1 MVIKREVLSELEHHL
16 LEKEMTIITGP
27 RQVGKTYLMKLLQDK
42 LETEKEKTLFL
53 SLDFEDHKP
62 LFASQHAL
70 IEYIRLQV
78 GRGKAYIF
86 IDEVQ
91 RKENAG
97 LFLKGIYDMNLPYK
111 FIVSGSGSIELKAKI
126 HESMVG
132 RKRMFVLEP
141 LSFKEF
147 VNFYTNY
154 RYEDRL
160 YDFFTIEKT
169 KTQTLLEEYMAF
181 GGYPRIVL
189 ADTRDKKRIEI
200 EDIYKS
206 YVEKDI
212 NGLLRLEK
220 PDAFTNLL
228 RLIASQIGSLVNV
241 SELSSTIGISS
252 KTVKLYLW
260 YLEQTFIIQKL
271 TPYYH
276 NVRKEI
282 TKAPMYYFYDTGLRN
297 YLVGLFGTGVSPVL
311 RGHLFE
317 NIVLNIIKRLNIDFG
332 LTSIHFWRTRD
343 NAEVD
348 FVLEKGLTP
357 IPLEVKYKK
366 IDKPEIPRPLRSFLI
381 KYKPQNAYIVHL
393 AQEFEVKIENTI
405 VHLIPFYRLM
415 ERELENIK

>member
-1 MVIKREVLSELEHHL
+1 MLIKRQVLSELEHHL

-42 LETEKEKTLFL
+42 LDREKEKTLFL

-62 LFASQHAL
+62 LFASQHTL
-70 IEYIRLQV
+70 LEYIRLQV
-78 GRGKAYIF
+78 GSAKAYIF
-86 IDEVQ
+86 IDEIQ

-111 FIVSGSGSIELKAKI
+111 FIVSGSGSLELKAKI

-141 LSFKEF
+141 LSFQEF
-147 VNFYTNY
+147 VNFSTSY

-160 YDFFTIEKT
+160 YDFLSIETT
-169 KTQTLLEEYMAF
+169 KTQTLLEEYIAF
-181 GGYPRIVL
+181 GGYPRTVL
-189 ADTRDKKRIEI
+189 ADTRDKKRMEI

-220 PDAFTNLL
+220 GDAFTNLL
-228 RLIASQIGSLVNV
+228 RVIASQIGSLVNV

-271 TPYYH
+271 TPYYR

-297 YLVGLFGTGVSPVL
+297 YLVGLFGTGILPPVL

-317 NIVLNIIKRLNIDFG
+317 NIVFSMIKRLNIDFG
-332 LTSIHFWRTRD
+332 LTPIHFWRTRD

-348 FVLEKGLTP
+348 FILEKGLTP
-357 IPLEVKYKK
+357 IPFEVKYKK
-366 IDKPEIPRPLRSFLI
+366 IEKPEIPRPLRSFLT
-381 KYKPQNAYIVHL
+381 KYNSQNAYIVHL
-393 AQEFEVKIENTI
+393 GQEFKIKIENTI
-405 VHLIPFYRLM
+405 IHFIPFYRLM
-415 ERELENIK
+415 KRGLEL